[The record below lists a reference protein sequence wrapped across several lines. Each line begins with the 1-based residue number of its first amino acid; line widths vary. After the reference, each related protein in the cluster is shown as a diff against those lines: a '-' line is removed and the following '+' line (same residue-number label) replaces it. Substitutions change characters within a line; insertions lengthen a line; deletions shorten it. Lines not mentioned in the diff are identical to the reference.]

1 LYAQASA
8 NIIIQ
13 LVELSNA
20 KMASLALIGSV
31 VSLGILLY
39 IKKKVQK
46 SKTIKKTL
54 LLELI
59 GNTPLIY
66 LKNLSEALNC

>member
-13 LVELSNA
+13 LVELSSA